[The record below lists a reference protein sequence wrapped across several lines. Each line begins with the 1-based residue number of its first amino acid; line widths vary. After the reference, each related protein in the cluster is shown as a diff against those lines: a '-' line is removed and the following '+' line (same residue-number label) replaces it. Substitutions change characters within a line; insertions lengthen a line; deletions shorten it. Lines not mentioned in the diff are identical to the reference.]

1 MIYIFHRAEG
11 FYPIALGGDSEAI
24 ANAHSNPGTLKV
36 TDSENRV
43 VFDSAPGSFDAAL
56 NKFDK
61 ETQYDHKH

>member
-11 FYPIALGGDSEAI
+11 FYPLSLRSDSEAI

-43 VFDSAPGSFDAAL
+43 VFDGAPGAFDELL

-61 ETQYDHKH
+61 DTHHDHKH